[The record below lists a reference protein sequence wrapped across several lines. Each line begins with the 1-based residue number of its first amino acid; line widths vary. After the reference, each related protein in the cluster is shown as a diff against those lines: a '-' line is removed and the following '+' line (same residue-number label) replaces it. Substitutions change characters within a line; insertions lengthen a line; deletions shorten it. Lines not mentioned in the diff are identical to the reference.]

1 MSLSFYSGQ
10 EAFSYTYN
18 KKSGALSINA
28 GGTTIDAVLKKDKD
42 DLTLEFNSPESSYS
56 VGYNMSIRVS
66 PKVSGK
72 ISQPS
77 GTEINLNTASME
89 DFYEFG
95 QELANLFY

>member
-1 MSLSFYSGQ
+1 
-10 EAFSYTYN
+10 
-18 KKSGALSINA
+18 
-28 GGTTIDAVLKKDKD
+28 
-42 DLTLEFNSPESSYS
+42 
-56 VGYNMSIRVS
+56 MSIRVS

-72 ISQPS
+72 SSQPS